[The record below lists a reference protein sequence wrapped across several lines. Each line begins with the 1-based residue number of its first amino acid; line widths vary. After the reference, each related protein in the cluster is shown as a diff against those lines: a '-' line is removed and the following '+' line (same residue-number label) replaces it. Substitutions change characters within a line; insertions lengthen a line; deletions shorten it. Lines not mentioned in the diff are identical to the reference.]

1 MKTNTKYLTLNAILI
16 ALAISIQLVGRSIPS
31 VSQGFVGPFINAILI
46 VSLLFTNVKYASM
59 VAIITPITALLTA
72 QLNPAMGFFVPF
84 ICLGNVIFVI
94 LFSIVNIGKNPWILN
109 GLKLLFAA
117 LGKYLL
123 LSLSATKV
131 IVWLNLGVNAKILD
145 KLAIAMGLP
154 QLYTALVGG
163 IIGIFIYKLI
173 KPRLHSFTE

>member
-1 MKTNTKYLTLNAILI
+1 MKTNTKYLTLNALLI
-16 ALAISIQLVGRSIPS
+16 ALAIAVQLVGRSIPAI
-31 VSQGFVGPFINAILI
+31 SQGFVGPFINAILI
-46 VSLLFTNVKYASM
+46 ISLLFTNLKYASM

-84 ICLGNVIFVI
+84 ICIGNVIFVVI
-94 LFSIVNIGKNPWILN
+94 FSIINVGENPWLSN
-109 GLKLLFAA
+109 GIKLVIAA
-117 LGKYLL
+117 ACKYLF

-131 IVWLNLGVNAKILD
+131 IIWLNLGVSPKILE

-163 IIGIFIYKLI
+163 IIGIFLYKLI
-173 KPRLHSFTE
+173 KPRVNLTLE